1 MAIKVNSAKSGL
13 LRIECTPADIKASSG
28 WGAGVELAASIGMKA
43 WQLSEPNQAFTDI
56 FNKYEGALAFAGG
69 CYYKVVSNKK
79 RYQNFT
85 MVSTPNTAWSRDF
98 NQVTFISK
106 AVSTAGNNLQ
116 NADGIIMYF
125 WILNT

>member
-1 MAIKVNSAKSGL
+1 MAIKVNTVNQAL

-28 WGAGVELAASIGMKA
+28 WGAGVELAASIGLKA
-43 WQLSEPNQAFTDI
+43 WQITEPNQAFTDI

-79 RYQNFT
+79 RYQNFA

-98 NQVTFISK
+98 NQITFISK
-106 AVSTAGNNLQ
+106 AINTSGNHLQ

-125 WILNT
+125 WVLNR

>member
-1 MAIKVNSAKSGL
+1 MAIKVNSAKSGI
-13 LRIECTPADIKASSG
+13 LRIECTPADIKVTSG

-43 WQLSEPNQAFTDI
+43 WQLSEPNQAFVDI

-69 CYYKVVSNKK
+69 CYYKVVAEKK

-106 AVSTAGNNLQ
+106 AVNTAGNNLQ

>member
-1 MAIKVNSAKSGL
+1 MAIKVNTVNQAL
-13 LRIECTPADIKASSG
+13 IRIECTPADIKVASG

-43 WQLSEPNQAFTDI
+43 WQLTEPNQAFINI

-69 CYYKVVSNKK
+69 TYFKVVNGIK

-85 MVSTPNTAWSRDF
+85 MVSTPNTSWSRDF

-106 AVSTAGNNLQ
+106 AVQTTGNNLQ
-116 NADGIIMYF
+116 NADGIVMYF
-125 WILNT
+125 WILNK